1 FECAPEQHIGFA
13 GTVNIGGQEGADSLI
28 VGAADES
35 DETVV
40 LQRFAKVHET
50 SCTPHSK
57 SGSCQLHRPKIAKLS
72 NHPSASA
79 HAFSIVGRFDKIAFR
94 RNSRFASVLAQRFLQ
109 SAPGEHC
116 ALHALRK
123 LSHSAQ

>member
-13 GTVNIGGQEGADSLI
+13 GTVNIGGQEGADSLV

-35 DETVV
+35 DEAVV
-40 LQRFAKVHET
+40 IQRFAKVHET

-57 SGSCQLHRPKIAKLS
+57 SGSCQLHWPKIAKLS

-79 HAFSIVGRFDKIAFR
+79 HAFSVAWPNEIAFR
-94 RNSRFASVLAQRFLQ
+94 GNSRFARVLSERFLQ
-109 SAPGEHC
+109 
-116 ALHALRK
+116 
-123 LSHSAQ
+123 